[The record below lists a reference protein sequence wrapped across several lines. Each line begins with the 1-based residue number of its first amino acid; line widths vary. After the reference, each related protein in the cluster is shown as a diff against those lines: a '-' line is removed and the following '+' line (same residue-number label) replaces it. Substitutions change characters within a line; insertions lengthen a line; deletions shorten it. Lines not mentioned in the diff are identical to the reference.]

1 MSLIIKEIETLTP
14 NVISYKSNFTQE
26 EYSAL
31 HSSKENQDIAFKKTN
46 KGGGWFI
53 MDKNFYRDKIFKER
67 LLSNVCKDV
76 SIDSD
81 KKYLGI

>member
-1 MSLIIKEIETLTP
+1 
-14 NVISYKSNFTQE
+14 
-26 EYSAL
+26 
-31 HSSKENQDIAFKKTN
+31 
-46 KGGGWFI
+46 